1 VPYYGYNKNKNSNHH
16 DTMNT
21 TNLTKLAL
29 VTIGLTGLAIV
40 GLTHLHTNLLPMF
53 TVGLSYLVALGILGL
68 AAYDQRAG
76 KRLS

>member
-1 VPYYGYNKNKNSNHH
+1 MPYYELNKNKNSNHH
-16 DTMNT
+16 DTMTT

-29 VTIGLTGLAIV
+29 GTISLIGLAIV
-40 GLTHLHTNLLPMF
+40 GLNHLHTDLLPMF